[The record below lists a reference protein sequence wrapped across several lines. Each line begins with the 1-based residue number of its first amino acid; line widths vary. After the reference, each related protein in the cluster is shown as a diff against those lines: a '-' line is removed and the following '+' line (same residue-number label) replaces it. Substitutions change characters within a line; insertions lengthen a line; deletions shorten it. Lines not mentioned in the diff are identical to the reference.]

1 MLHVAWVGGCC
12 LVVSIDHLVFVWC
25 LLVLGCCLVVVWFVY
40 CDCLGFAVCVWLVG
54 YLEVGLLFA
63 LLDGCLLHACLS
75 VWMVWI
81 GCGLFCR
88 WWVWWFFVAWLV

>member
-1 MLHVAWVGGCC
+1 MVA
-12 LVVSIDHLVFVWC
+12 SIDHLVFVWC

-63 LLDGCLLHACLS
+63 LLVGIYFMLVCRFGWFGSVAGCFVGGGFGGSLLL
-75 VWMVWI
+75 
-81 GCGLFCR
+81 G
-88 WWVWWFFVAWLV
+88 WFECVV